1 VKFFL
6 QYAQQMCYPL
16 FALIATV
23 ECPAVFRRSSSR
35 AGWRVLVVF
44 ALLLGLAF
52 YGLAATDARADTRSW
67 DMAEVDPLDGGP
79 GPSHLFPEDGGQ
91 QATTDQAAAAA
102 AAATQQQPTNV
113 VVTVRI
119 NSPGDDGP
127 INQTNVVVADADGSN
142 SASTAQNGNP
152 TAGGATPDQNAATGQ
167 EAGATAT
174 ASQDGAGNL
183 VVIVRINSPGDNGAI
198 SQTNAAGAGAN
209 AANTSATSQG
219 QPAAV
224 TEPPASASGVAPA
237 PRRPARKPAAHP
249 PRKERAA
256 ARPVPRPP
264 APPATPLSQHQSAA
278 APAVDRTH
286 PSNPASAQA
295 HKQAKRAPARSVDR
309 GGAASALHR
318 VAAGAADVL
327 DAVAPPAPVARTD
340 SADVSRPVVFSLL
353 AVLAAVAA
361 FLFWPQRPEWLRRI
375 QPRTR
380 LRG

>member
-1 VKFFL
+1 
-6 QYAQQMCYPL
+6 
-16 FALIATV
+16 
-23 ECPAVFRRSSSR
+23 
-35 AGWRVLVVF
+35 VLVVS

-52 YGLAATDARADTRSW
+52 YGLAATDARAGTRSW

-142 SASTAQNGNP
+142 SASTAQNGSP
-152 TAGGATPDQNAATGQ
+152 AAGGATPGQNAATGQ

-183 VVIVRINSPGDNGAI
+183 VVIVRINSPGNNGAI

-219 QPAAV
+219 QPAAA
-224 TEPPASASGVAPA
+224 TEPPASASRGAPA
-237 PRRPARKPAAHP
+237 PRRPAHKRAAHP
-249 PRKERAA
+249 PRKAPAA
-256 ARPVPRPP
+256 ARPAPRPP
-264 APPATPLSQHQSAA
+264 APAATPLSQHESAA
-278 APAVDRTH
+278 PPAVDRTH
-286 PSNPASAQA
+286 PSNPASARAQV
-295 HKQAKRAPARSVDR
+295 KQAPARSVDR
-309 GGAASALHR
+309 GSAASPLHR

-327 DAVAPPAPVARTD
+327 DAVAPPAPVAQTE

-353 AVLAAVAA
+353 AVLAALVA
-361 FLFWPQRPEWLRRI
+361 FLFWPQRPEWLRRGE
-375 QPRTR
+375 PRTR